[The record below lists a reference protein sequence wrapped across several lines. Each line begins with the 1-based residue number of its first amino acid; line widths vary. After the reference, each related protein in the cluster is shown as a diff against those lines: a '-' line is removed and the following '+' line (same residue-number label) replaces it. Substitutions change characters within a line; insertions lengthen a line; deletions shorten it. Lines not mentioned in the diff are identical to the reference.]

1 MLITETFNLFSYC
14 RNPDAM
20 TGGIWLVFFVFYD
33 TIVWSLCYD
42 AFGPKPVGEGSAV

>member
-1 MLITETFNLFSYC
+1 MLITETFNFFSYC

-42 AFGPKPVGEGSAV
+42 AIQCNDNTCFWS